1 MAGIGILARDTVD
14 LAKRALRLN
23 ILALTCLCAAWPLA
37 ASPEPA
43 KPAERLAVSQTAPLD
58 ERDPLVLWF
67 KEQDRLLDDI
77 LARLARIELLV
88 REIHR
93 LISQIPDRLQP
104 PAAPPPAAQPSPP
117 PVAPP
122 VAPPAA
128 AAPAPAPVATPPAPP
143 APPPAVA
150 PPPAEK
156 APTAAPAAEAKKPRR
171 APPPEE
177 EESASAGIGGFLA
190 EHGALVGGAAVTL
203 LLLFWMSRRHAAP
216 TAGRQGPSVASKPA
230 AAKPTAA
237 VAPAPMAPP
246 EPEQEETTISL
257 PPSSLDVGSEQADQA
272 LELADIMLSMGLGH
286 GAAQTLTEQ
295 IRSEPKQALRHWL
308 KLLEI
313 YRSNGEQAEF
323 ERSAEELRLHFNVK
337 PEDWKVHPGAQ
348 QGIENYPHIA
358 SRIAALW
365 PTAECLAY
373 LENLLADN
381 RGGARSGFPQSVAEE
396 FLLLEGMLRCE
407 LVP

>member
-1 MAGIGILARDTVD
+1 MPGIGILARDTVD

-93 LISQIPDRLQP
+93 LISRIPDRQQVAA
-104 PAAPPPAAQPSPP
+104 PAVQLPPPPAA
-117 PVAPP
+117 APA
-122 VAPPAA
+122 V
-128 AAPAPAPVATPPAPP
+128 AAPAPDPVAATPAPP
-143 APPPAVA
+143 TP
-150 PPPAEK
+150 
-156 APTAAPAAEAKKPRR
+156 AAPAPEAKKPRR

-177 EESASAGIGGFLA
+177 EEPPPAGIDAFLA
-190 EHGALVGGAAVTL
+190 EHGALLGGAAVTL
-203 LLLFWMSRRHAAP
+203 LLLFWLSRRRAAP
-216 TAGRQGPSVASKPA
+216 AMARQSPPAAKPVPA
-230 AAKPTAA
+230 AA
-237 VAPAPMAPP
+237 PAPVPVP
-246 EPEQEETTISL
+246 ETEAKATTISL
-257 PPSSLDVGSEQADQA
+257 PPPLDIGSGQADQA

-313 YRSNGEQAEF
+313 YRSNGQQAEF

-337 PEDWKVHPGAQ
+337 PEDWKVHSGMQ

-381 RGGARSGFPQSVAEE
+381 RGGARSGFPQAVAEE
-396 FLLLEGMLRCE
+396 FLLLEGMLRFE

>member
-1 MAGIGILARDTVD
+1 MPGIGILARDTVD
-14 LAKRALRLN
+14 LAKRAHRLK
-23 ILALTCLCAAWPLA
+23 ILTLTCLCAAWPLA
-37 ASPEPA
+37 ASPEAA
-43 KPAERLAVSQTAPLD
+43 KPAERLAVSQSAPLD

-93 LISQIPDRLQP
+93 LISQIPERAQA
-104 PAAPPPAAQPSPP
+104 PAAPPITQPSPP
-117 PVAPP
+117 PVLPPP
-122 VAPPAA
+122 V
-128 AAPAPAPVATPPAPP
+128 AAPAPAPVPVATPPVVPVP
-143 APPPAVA
+143 APAVA
-150 PPPAEK
+150 PPPTAK
-156 APTAAPAAEAKKPRR
+156 APSAAPASEAKKPRR

-177 EESASAGIGGFLA
+177 EESPPAGIEAVLA
-190 EHGALVGGAAVTL
+190 EHAALLGGAAVTL
-203 LLLFWMSRRHAAP
+203 LLLFWLTRRHAAP
-216 TAGRQGPSVASKPA
+216 TTGRQGPPAGSKPA
-230 AAKPTAA
+230 AVEPVAA
-237 VAPAPMAPP
+237 ATPVPAASPKP
-246 EPEQEETTISL
+246 EPEETTISL
-257 PPSSLDVGSEQADQA
+257 PPSSLDIGSGQADQA

-313 YRSNGEQAEF
+313 YRTNGQQAEF

-337 PEDWKVHPGAQ
+337 PEDWKVQHGAQ

-358 SRIAALW
+358 ARISTLW

-381 RGGARSGFPQSVAEE
+381 RGGARSGFPQAVAEE
-396 FLLLEGMLRCE
+396 FLLLEGMLRYE
-407 LVP
+407 LTS

>member
-1 MAGIGILARDTVD
+1 MPGIGILARDTVD

-93 LISQIPDRLQP
+93 LISRIPDRQQE
-104 PAAPPPAAQPSPP
+104 PAPAVQLPPPPAA
-117 PVAPP
+117 AP
-122 VAPPAA
+122 AI
-128 AAPAPAPVATPPAPP
+128 AAPAPAPVAATPA
-143 APPPAVA
+143 
-150 PPPAEK
+150 
-156 APTAAPAAEAKKPRR
+156 APTPAAPAPEAKKPRR

-177 EESASAGIGGFLA
+177 EEPPPAGIDAFLA
-190 EHGALVGGAAVTL
+190 EHGALLGGAAVTL
-203 LLLFWMSRRHAAP
+203 LLLLWLSRRRAAP
-216 TAGRQGPSVASKPA
+216 AMARQSPPAAKPVPA
-230 AAKPTAA
+230 AA
-237 VAPAPMAPP
+237 PAPVPVP
-246 EPEQEETTISL
+246 EAEAEATTISL
-257 PPSSLDVGSEQADQA
+257 PPPLDIGSGQADQA

-313 YRSNGEQAEF
+313 YRSNGQQAEF

-337 PEDWKVHPGAQ
+337 PEDWKVHSGMQ

-358 SRIAALW
+358 ARIAALW

-381 RGGARSGFPQSVAEE
+381 RGGARSGFPQAVAEE
-396 FLLLEGMLRCE
+396 FLLLEGMLRFE
-407 LVP
+407 LLP